1 MDELITDQIEW
12 LLTAN
17 SGTLR
22 MGRSIM
28 TLAGFLS
35 DGSLPE
41 QIDRQLADL
50 SRQVMLQ
57 ELLDSLIQSL
67 NTILRTYGVVSHRLK
82 NCCRSATSSLTCRS
96 KSNSMKSLI
105 VIRNRKQEPGEQD
118 IDSSASDSMHIL
130 LWLEGRNQGWRKPL
144 AGRPYKDW

>member
-67 NTILRTYGVVSHRLK
+67 NTIFRTYGVVSQPPKEGDRIDTPEFGKLLDQIEATRQDLAAHSTV
-82 NCCRSATSSLTCRS
+82 NYSALISWLVKQARDRKLLS
-96 KSNSMKSLI
+96 K
-105 VIRNRKQEPGEQD
+105 RAR
-118 IDSSASDSMHIL
+118 
-130 LWLEGRNQGWRKPL
+130 R
-144 AGRPYKDW
+144 

>member
-41 QIDRQLADL
+41 QIERQLADL

-67 NTILRTYGVVSHRLK
+67 NTIFRTNGAVSQPPKEGERIDTPECGKLLDQIEATRQDLAAHSTV
-82 NCCRSATSSLTCRS
+82 NYSALISWLVKQARDRKLLS
-96 KSNSMKSLI
+96 K
-105 VIRNRKQEPGEQD
+105 RAR
-118 IDSSASDSMHIL
+118 
-130 LWLEGRNQGWRKPL
+130 R
-144 AGRPYKDW
+144 